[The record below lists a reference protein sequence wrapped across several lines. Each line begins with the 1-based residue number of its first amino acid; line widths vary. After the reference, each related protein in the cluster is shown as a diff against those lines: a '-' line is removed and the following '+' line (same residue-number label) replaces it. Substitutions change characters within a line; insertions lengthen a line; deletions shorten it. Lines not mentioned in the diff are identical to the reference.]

1 MKKTA
6 AFFAIAG
13 ILALFASCSST
24 PDGELLEEETYEEA
38 DTTPIAVKEPKKKE
52 KKTYSDPYDVKGLR
66 AVGGSLT
73 ELFTTKK
80 YYNRYEESG
89 LYLSKT
95 KKRKCT
101 FVHRPDTELAGFVV
115 RYDSAQYAS
124 FFASEDRKAIINAIK
139 NYTEDFEAKKLDRK
153 LSKSERAYGEIKSY
167 QEFGIAD
174 SLMKNYVKPKTY
186 LGYKFFGKSAF
197 FCIFFKATENLAEK
211 MSDLPESSI
220 NQKYYFTRAQAQRL
234 AEFLS
239 DENVASL
246 MNVTPQEE
254 ELSEPEVE
262 EEKSWDDGAVEDESL
277 RKKASPEENEA
288 QEPFENEE
296 KASEVQAE

>member
-24 PDGELLEEETYEEA
+24 PDGELLEEESYEEA
-38 DTTPIAVKEPKKKE
+38 DTTPIAVKKTKKE
-52 KKTYSDPYDVKGLR
+52 TKKDFSDPYDLKRIRYKSEGLS
-66 AVGGSLT
+66 G
-73 ELFTTKK
+73 LFTVRKH
-80 YYNRYEESG
+80 YDRYDEST
-89 LYLSKT
+89 LYLKKDT
-95 KKRKCT
+95 KRKMT
-101 FVHRPDTELAGFVV
+101 FVHKADTDLAGFVA
-115 RYDSAQYAS
+115 RYDSSQYAS
-124 FFASEDRKAIINAIK
+124 FFASADRNAIISAIK
-139 NYTEDFEAKKLDRK
+139 NYMSDFDEKKLNKK
-153 LSKSERAYGEIKSY
+153 LSKSERVYGEIKSY
-167 QEFGIAD
+167 QEFGMID
-174 SLMKNYVKPKTY
+174 SQMKNFVKPKTY
-186 LGYKFFGKSAF
+186 LGYKFFGKSPY
-197 FCIFFKATENLAEK
+197 FCIFFKAAPNLAEK
-211 MSDLPESSI
+211 TNDIADASI

-262 EEKSWDDGAVEDESL
+262 KEEPWDDGAVEGETL
-277 RKKASPEENEA
+277 RKEASPEENEA

-296 KASEVQAE
+296 KASEVQTE